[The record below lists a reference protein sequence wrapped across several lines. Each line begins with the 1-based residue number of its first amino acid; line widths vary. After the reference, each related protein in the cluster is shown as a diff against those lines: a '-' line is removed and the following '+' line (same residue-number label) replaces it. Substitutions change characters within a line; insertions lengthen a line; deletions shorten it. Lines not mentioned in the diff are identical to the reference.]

1 MIAAAHKTAVKPQ
14 IILLGQKKL
23 ADDFELQPEEGPFES
38 FLAVAQDMWGVGNLT
53 PLDNV
58 FASAAISALAVTTKA
73 IFGTVCYQLGDRLF
87 NLSREIDVWI
97 DAFECEPALSE
108 IQKWPKDKVKLIPW
122 KEGGQALPPKR
133 FTKLAVLHASRIPGS
148 MPELAVKYATSLKP
162 EGQLFLADLVSG
174 NAKADAH
181 AHFGGLE
188 LRSFDEYK
196 EALKNAHLTLSHEF
210 NLDKEVRG
218 AILRGLYN
226 SINMLTNIRMLK
238 EPWKGQRLAA
248 FYKELDSL
256 SRLYR
261 DVENGD
267 ITAVGI
273 LALKS

>member
-1 MIAAAHKTAVKPQ
+1 MFAAHKTAVKPQ
-14 IILLGQKKL
+14 IVLLGQKKL

-58 FASAAISALAVTTKA
+58 FASAAVGALAVTTKA

-122 KEGGQALPPKR
+122 KEGGQTLPSKR

-148 MPELAVKYATSLKP
+148 LPELTAKYAASLKSD
-162 EGQLFLADLVSG
+162 GQLFLADLVAG
-174 NAKADAH
+174 KADAH
-181 AHFGGLE
+181 AQFGGLE
-188 LRSFDEYK
+188 LRRFDEYK
-196 EALKNAHLTLSHEF
+196 DALKKAQLTLSHEY
-210 NLDKEVRG
+210 NLDKEIRG

-226 SINMLTNIRMLK
+226 SINMLANIRMLK

-261 DVENGD
+261 DIENGD
-267 ITAVGI
+267 IAAVGI
-273 LALKS
+273 LAQKP